1 MPLEWT
7 VLGYIKTNNNNTAN
21 EADDANTVITI
32 DPTYDANASNVNGGN
47 RNILDLTGNTQVIED
62 NNIGQNTRKNY
73 VRKLT
78 DIMVCMVD
86 DVPENSLIVKP
97 SEVKTQG
104 TWVFQVRKILNIGIF
119 WKLIANCC

>member
-1 MPLEWT
+1 M
-7 VLGYIKTNNNNTAN
+7 NNNNTAN
-21 EADDANTVITI
+21 DADDPNTFVSIT
-32 DPTYDANASNVNGGN
+32 PMYYDNAYNGNGGN
-47 RNILDLTGNTQVIED
+47 RNVLGLTGNTQVIED

-104 TWVFQVRKILNIGIF
+104 TWVF
-119 WKLIANCC
+119 